1 MYDNRKSSVPCSPPF
16 IDNALECART
26 HPPLIQHTYSI
37 SATLLDLDI
46 STNLYHTPIFCPNK
60 PTTLSSQNQPCS
72 LSALAPAF
80 TPQSFVSPP
89 SHPPTL
95 ACLEP
100 PHFQGCSNSDNDIES
115 PSWSKNLGY
124 ISGPE
129 VSPLAK
135 PFKIPSE
142 ESEDEWVTV
151 RGSEE
156 EGDWHVHKEVYM
168 KKNLKMFDQ
177 MCLQFKD
184 NPQPRRSKRLTEL
197 KAKRVWEKN

>member
-1 MYDNRKSSVPCSPPF
+1 M
-16 IDNALECART
+16 
-26 HPPLIQHTYSI
+26 
-37 SATLLDLDI
+37 
-46 STNLYHTPIFCPNK
+46 
-60 PTTLSSQNQPCS
+60 
-72 LSALAPAF
+72 
-80 TPQSFVSPP
+80 
-89 SHPPTL
+89 
-95 ACLEP
+95 
-100 PHFQGCSNSDNDIES
+100 
-115 PSWSKNLGY
+115 
-124 ISGPE
+124 
-129 VSPLAK
+129 AK

-142 ESEDEWVTV
+142 ESEDEWVTD